1 MYDYS
6 IDQEERNRKCVISVY
21 DLYLN
26 LLFILKEKNVI
37 IYRIYFKIFK
47 FYRIFIFFIALVFNK
62 RFDVFEYGMVD
73 LDDLLFEL
81 FVIFIVVNSVS
92 RISLAIKVVYLIN
105 DILKK
110 MSFC

>member
-1 MYDYS
+1 
-6 IDQEERNRKCVISVY
+6 
-21 DLYLN
+21 
-26 LLFILKEKNVI
+26 
-37 IYRIYFKIFK
+37 
-47 FYRIFIFFIALVFNK
+47 
-62 RFDVFEYGMVD
+62 MVD

-105 DILKK
+105 NILKK